1 MDVPRRPH
9 LTQEDRTLIA
19 NTPIT
24 VNRLTIPNRILRS
37 ATMENMADARGTATD
52 ALVRLY
58 RTVAKGGAGL
68 IVVGASAVD
77 PPGRVWQHQL
87 ALWSDGGVAALS
99 RIPAAIHESGAGKC
113 AIQLHHG
120 GTAGFGYS
128 YGEAV
133 GCIDVNSAT
142 DHEIESIIAAFGR
155 AAARA
160 ARAGFDAVAV
170 HGAHGY
176 LISQFLS
183 PAINL
188 RGDAWG
194 GSPEGRLR
202 FPLAV
207 CRAIRSEIDTGMPLL
222 WKMNCSDYLDD
233 GNDIDTYAQ
242 AAGAL
247 VEEGVDLI
255 EVSGGVKEQIKLR
268 NALKKTAGERESYF
282 THAIQPFRQAIGKTA
297 LAVTGGL
304 RSLKAIEKTLAEG
317 ADMVGVCRPI
327 ISQPKFPSIIFQGGD
342 HPKARCIS
350 CNKCLLHI
358 AEHPLKCVHF
368 DL

>member
-1 MDVPRRPH
+1 MPRRHH
-9 LTQEDRTLIA
+9 LTLEGQTLIV

-24 VNRLTIPNRILRS
+24 VNHLTLPNRILRA
-37 ATMENMADARGTATD
+37 ATMENMADTHGTATD

-58 RTVAKGGAGL
+58 STVARGGAGL
-68 IVVGASAVD
+68 IVVGASAVE

-87 ALWSDGGVAALS
+87 SLWSDDGIPALK
-99 RIPAAIHESGAGKC
+99 RIPAAIHENGAGKC

-120 GTAGFGYS
+120 GTEGFGYS
-128 YGEAV
+128 YGKAV
-133 GCIDVNSAT
+133 AGFDVNSAT
-142 DHEIESIIAAFGR
+142 DDKIEAVIAAFGS
-155 AAARA
+155 AAIRA

-183 PAINL
+183 PVIN
-188 RGDAWG
+188 RRSDTWG

-202 FPLAV
+202 FPIEV
-207 CRAIRSEIDTGMPLL
+207 CRAIRSGIGAALPLL
-222 WKMNCSDYLDD
+222 WKMNCSDYVGD
-233 GNDIDTYAQ
+233 GDDIDTYAQ

-247 VEEGVDLI
+247 VDEGVDLI
-255 EVSGGVKEQIKLR
+255 EVSGGIKEQIKLR
-268 NALKKTAGERESYF
+268 QTLKKAAGERETYF
-282 THAIQPFRQAIGKTA
+282 GHAIQPFRQAIGKKT

-317 ADMVGVCRPI
+317 ADMVGICRPI
-327 ISQPKFPSIIFQGGD
+327 ISEPDFPKMIFQSGD
-342 HPKARCIS
+342 NPKARCIS

-358 AEHPLKCVHF
+358 ADHPLKCVHF
-368 DL
+368 DW